1 MNRTVD
7 MNLQEMI
14 RTRGLKQGWIAG
26 QLGLDDSMFSRIIR
40 GETLLPTDKVR
51 PLATMLRVSM
61 AEIRR
66 TQGSV
71 AVKDK
76 AARTAAGG
84 EKTP

>member
-1 MNRTVD
+1 

-26 QLGLDDSMFSRIIR
+26 QLGLDDSMFSRIVR

-66 TQGSV
+66 TQDWSV

-84 EKTP
+84 RRRHEVG